1 MQDNRLQPVYP
12 QPESQGRVQPRF
24 QTEGHWRF
32 LLVALCYSFLLLVGL
47 SPGVASAG
55 GEKVT
60 LCHVPPGNPAAA
72 HEIVVAPSAVK
83 AHLKNHAGDHLG
95 PCVTPPE
102 CQTNSQCNDANPC
115 TVDTCTAAGTCDY
128 SQPVSCNDG
137 NPCTND
143 VCIAEQGGC
152 VGVPAPGE
160 LCDDGDVCTGT
171 DTCNA
176 AGACVGAAIAGCC
189 LNDTACAD
197 NDACTADVCNLT
209 SHTCSNTEITPPK
222 AAPCYMFIC
231 DPEIGGINVDVPVT
245 CVDDGNICTVEVCDP
260 SIGTRG
266 ACVTNPNPNP
276 PEGTQ
281 EVSCNDGLDND
292 CDGNIDSADSDCAPP
307 VTCPCDGD
315 PMWSVAYFQA
325 AIDADEDVRCQI
337 YSPQSISMWEML
349 YQRSIDVWSGKCWSG
364 PSSIL
369 LTPEQIPVCMQK
381 VQEIASQLNPPVTCG
396 GAAF

>member
-1 MQDNRLQPVYP
+1 MKSNLIQALPSTPTSVGQIP
-12 QPESQGRVQPRF
+12 QRSRSAGC
-24 QTEGHWRF
+24 GRF

-95 PCVTPPE
+95 PCAPPPE

-160 LCDDGDVCTGT
+160 ACDDGDVCTGT

-209 SHTCSNTEITPPK
+209 SHTCSNTEITPPE

-231 DPEIGGINVDVPVT
+231 DPELGGINVDVPVT

-292 CDGNIDSADSDCAPP
+292 CDGDIDSADSDCSCEPTP
-307 VTCPCDGD
+307 GSCSDGVDNDCDGLVDANDLGCTMQCPAD
-315 PMWSVAYFQA
+315 PCNPNSCQPNETCS
-325 AIDADEDVRCQI
+325 AI
-337 YSPQSISMWEML
+337 
-349 YQRSIDVWSGKCWSG
+349 
-364 PSSIL
+364 
-369 LTPEQIPVCMQK
+369 PEEYHEYRDTYGCYDCSK
-381 VQEIASQLNPPVTCG
+381 
-396 GAAF
+396 